1 MSSQQTRVGT
11 FFLCSLLLLLFLT
24 SLSILDQKMHFLS
37 HDCRD
42 KEMDGFQSIPE
53 NLAPERIENVLK
65 EMEITSSLVVT
76 THQQVLWWRGFYLT
90 ILTGV
95 LGYYFYF
102 NHIRAGNPVPVEY
115 IYALILVLLIIFAS
129 NEFMNQ
135 TWQTQKLNRLCFL
148 DTVVNKNIIGDGFGM
163 PNMQIFI
170 FRESIFFG
178 TLLSPSFWW
187 FYLVLNLSVFLFLG
201 WIEGNRDWKS
211 VFSNC
216 IPIFMVVLIIF
227 ILLNVR
233 FELSSGIVTFISLFV
248 GGIIGYWRYVLSKY
262 NEFARKALNDFTKIF
277 LEDKLRKKDVQ
288 KLSNLLMTLA
298 TFNNTNAWVETKKI
312 MNQMLGIGC
321 DDHNWMYKPKT
332 PRYFGELTSIS
343 EAIREDN
350 NLKSICRFL
359 PILQYFMQDNQP
371 KEWLDLTL
379 ELLRIYFGS
388 PFYQIPKCMPLLKK
402 YVFFVRQARKC
413 SFEYDLADKRFNEF
427 LRRHFIRKNDEDVKD
442 FFSKLPEEIFHEIE
456 TYLHSEEF
464 FRDLSDQDLP
474 KGEVSLKTIEDFFLE
489 QREKIVDGLRDHL
502 EENCRFDEAQ
512 EILEHLENS
521 IIIEKSTIRSILSR
535 ELGWKILEKLER
547 GLPMKS
553 VELKKVSGF
562 RGAKFRK
569 RIGILRRLRLIEESE
584 EGYRIT
590 KHGERLLEYVRKSN
604 TTNQA

>member
-1 MSSQQTRVGT
+1 MSSQQTKTGNV
-11 FFLCSLLLLLFLT
+11 FLCSLLILLFLT

-37 HDCRD
+37 HECRD
-42 KEMDGFQSIPE
+42 KEINEFQNIPE
-53 NLAPERIENVLK
+53 NFAPERIENVLK

-76 THQQVLWWRGFYLT
+76 THQQILWWRGFYLT
-90 ILTGV
+90 ILMGV

-102 NHIRAGNPVPVEY
+102 NHIKVGKSVPVEY

-148 DTVVNKNIIGDGFGM
+148 DTVVNENIIGDGFDM
-163 PNMQIFI
+163 QNMQIFI

-178 TLLSPSFWW
+178 TLLSPSFLW

-201 WIEGNRDWKS
+201 WIEGNRDWKL
-211 VFSNC
+211 VFPNC
-216 IPIFMVVLIIF
+216 ILIFMVILIIS
-227 ILLNVR
+227 ILLIGMY
-233 FELSSGIVTFISLFV
+233 ELSSGIVTFISLFV

-262 NEFARKALNDFTKIF
+262 NEFARKALNDFTNIF

-312 MNQMLGIGC
+312 MNQMLGISC
-321 DDHNWMYKPKT
+321 DNDNWMYKPKT

-343 EAIREDN
+343 EAIRKDN
-350 NLKSICRFL
+350 DPKSICRFL
-359 PILQYFMQDNQP
+359 PILQHFMQDNQP

-379 ELLRIYFGS
+379 ELLRIYFVS
-388 PFYQIPKCMPLLKK
+388 PFYQIPKCLPLLKK

-427 LRRHFIRKNDEDVKD
+427 LRRHFIRKNDKDVKD
-442 FFSKLPEEIFHEIE
+442 FFSKLPEKIFHEIE

-464 FRDLSDQDLP
+464 FRDFLDQDLP
-474 KGEVSLKTIEDFFLE
+474 NGELSLKTIEDFFLE
-489 QREKIVDGLRDHL
+489 QRGKIVDGLRDHL

-512 EILEHLENS
+512 EILEHLNS
-521 IIIEKSTIRSILSR
+521 NIIIEKSTIRSILSR
-535 ELGWKILEKLER
+535 ELGWKILEKLEK
-547 GLPMKS
+547 GLPMEFVKLEEVS
-553 VELKKVSGF
+553 EFSRVKLGKRIDILEELK
-562 RGAKFRK
+562 
-569 RIGILRRLRLIEESE
+569 LIEESE

-590 KHGERLLEYVRKSN
+590 KYGEELLEYVRESN
-604 TTNQA
+604 TTNQS